1 MAGEGN
7 LDMDTDRH
15 RGKIAIFKPRRGAR
29 NRYFP
34 QNKQAAGGTK
44 PADILIP
51 DFQPSEL

>member
-15 RGKIAIFKPRRGAR
+15 RGKIAIYKPRRGAC
-29 NRYFP
+29 NTYFP
-34 QNKQAAGGTK
+34 QNKQPAGGTK

-51 DFQPSEL
+51 DF